1 MSCLTRH
8 LLQTSQTLGTA
19 LPGLTEG
26 QPGNLTC
33 RVCTW
38 VAHLPT
44 TVSTSFS
51 MSALMYIR
59 PRRSVWSV
67 PHRLGTFITQRLCT
81 FIIQAVGRRERK
93 GRSALL
99 SPLPKLTGCSEGMGG
114 EEIVLLLNRDVCEG
128 FWDKH
133 AAKGPSNAAGDSG
146 RALPGHGNPPPSA
159 VLGPAY
165 RDYRAFSP
173 YSNYLSFVDLSNF
186 SSITPVVQCW
196 VFSLIHQELIRGIK
210 NYPHMCIHIYMYK
223 NLYI

>member
-1 MSCLTRH
+1 MAHAGS
-8 LLQTSQTLGTA
+8 
-19 LPGLTEG
+19 EG
-26 QPGNLTC
+26 QPGDPTC
-33 RVCTW
+33 GICTW

-81 FIIQAVGRRERK
+81 FIIQAAGWRERK

-99 SPLPKLTGCSEGMGG
+99 PL
-114 EEIVLLLNRDVCEG
+114 VLLNGDVCQE

-133 AAKGPSNAAGDSG
+133 AANGPSNAAGGSG
-146 RALPGHGNPPPSA
+146 RALPGHGDLPPPA
-159 VLGPAY
+159 VLGLAY
-165 RDYRAFSP
+165 RDNRAFSP
-173 YSNYLSFVDLSNF
+173 YSNDLSFVDLSNF
-186 SSITPVVQCW
+186 SSITPMAQCW
-196 VFSLIHQELIRGIK
+196 VFSRIHQELIRGIK
-210 NYPHMCIHIYMYK
+210 NYLCVCTLTYMYK

>member
-1 MSCLTRH
+1 MPGPD
-8 LLQTSQTLGTA
+8 QTLGTA
-19 LPGLTEG
+19 PPGLTKG
-26 QPGNLTC
+26 QPGNLLC

-99 SPLPKLTGCSEGMGG
+99 SPLPKPTGCSEGMERG
-114 EEIVLLLNRDVCEG
+114 EEIILLLNGDVCEG

-133 AAKGPSNAAGDSG
+133 AANGPSNAAGDSSK
-146 RALPGHGNPPPSA
+146 ALPRHRDPPAPA

-173 YSNYLSFVDLSNF
+173 YSNYLGFADLSNF
-186 SSITPVVQCW
+186 SSVTPMAQSW
-196 VFSLIHQELIRGIK
+196 VFRRIHQEPIRGVK
-210 NYPHMCIHIYMYK
+210 NYLRMCIHIYTHE
-223 NLYI
+223 NL